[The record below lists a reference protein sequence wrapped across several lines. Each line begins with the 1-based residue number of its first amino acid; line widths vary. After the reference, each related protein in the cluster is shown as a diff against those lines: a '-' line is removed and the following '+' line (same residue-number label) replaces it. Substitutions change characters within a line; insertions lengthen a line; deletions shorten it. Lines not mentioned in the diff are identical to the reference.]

1 PSLEKMAS
9 DPVYEKFVF
18 PAYNKALHEKELA
31 LQQVKQERQ
40 EKKLALQQVEQERQ
54 EKELA
59 QQKVA
64 KMAEQLRKLG
74 IVQDKL

>member
-1 PSLEKMAS
+1 L
-9 DPVYEKFVF
+9 
-18 PAYNKALHEKELA
+18 NEKELA

-40 EKKLALQQVEQERQ
+40 EKELALQQVELERQEKEQERQ

-74 IVQDKL
+74 IVQDKFFQKSDFL